1 MDLTTFINTIIW
13 FFVIFI
19 IFINYLLYKIEIKMN
34 NKDKEIAELE
44 AILEDQNI
52 EYDEIKQEKN
62 ILVDSILK
70 IQKDFTQKFNK
81 NTYKKSKLNKKDK
94 KAKGDMYEKYIAEYF
109 RKENYIVDERGLRL
123 GRLDK
128 GIDLV
133 ANFKDISILIQCKNF
148 EENVMVNHSI
158 VKRFNENCLNFVK
171 ENNLKQDKV
180 KFLFVLPSKKSLKQF
195 SIKYFG
201 AKDNRCQYEI
211 IKISDKVDILGH
223 DKTSNYDKY
232 SEEERKAW
240 GQRLKKNKD
249 EKKRKK
255 AYTIKQA
262 PDNMKEILKQS
273 EERYK
278 KRYENNK
285 EKKENE

>member
-1 MDLTTFINTIIW
+1 
-13 FFVIFI
+13 
-19 IFINYLLYKIEIKMN
+19 MN